1 MESSLNNER
10 VIYLVDFQV
19 INELCLMVKCTG
31 NDCIFTKQGAFIAG
45 ECNGARNFKFTKV
58 ILGPQQNI
66 GQAIFGQIIRR
77 ATGENLPIMKVEFS
91 GDSVTYYA
99 NQEQHVVVYRLQPGE
114 SVYVESENLLAF
126 SNQCDYSVRFL
137 GQGLI
142 SQKGMFT
149 SVLTGTGNESF
160 VAVLSNGNPVVL
172 SNMDN
177 NSTITVDPD
186 AVVCWTNADPE
197 IKLDISWRTLIG
209 QHSGESY
216 MFEWHG
222 SAKTTVLIQP
232 TERPHETHII
242 D

>member
-1 MESSLNNER
+1 MVE
-10 VIYLVDFQV
+10 FQV

-31 NDCIFTKQGAFIAG
+31 NDCIFTKKGAFIAG
-45 ECNGARNFKFTKV
+45 ECDGARNFKFTKV
-58 ILGPQQNI
+58 ILGPQQNF
-66 GQAIFGQIIRR
+66 GQAILGQITRR
-77 ATGENLPIMKVEFS
+77 VTGENLPLMKVEFS

-99 NQEQHVVVYRLQPGE
+99 NNEQHVVVYHLQPGE

-126 SNQCDYSVRFL
+126 SNQCDYNVRFL

-142 SQKGMFT
+142 SQKGIFT
-149 SVLTGTGNESF
+149 SVLTGKGDEAF
-160 VAVLSNGNPVVL
+160 VAVLSDGNPIVL

-197 IKLDISWRTLIG
+197 IKLDVTWRNFIG

-222 SAKTTVLIQP
+222 ASKTTVLIQP
-232 TERPHETHII
+232 MERAHYAQRQNNARGMYNII